1 MTDQPQDQARRS
13 PLERFFGG
21 HPLSVVLKL
30 VFISLLV
37 GFVMSVFGINVQGV
51 IRGAIDVLR
60 ETLRDGAGLFRNL
73 GGYVIT
79 GAALVV
85 PVWLIIRLSKAR
97 EFRSGWTRAIA
108 AGRSAGTHDVAITRA
123 GRLISAWG

>member
-1 MTDQPQDQARRS
+1 MTDQPQTETRRS
-13 PLERFFGG
+13 PLERFLGG
-21 HPLSVVLKL
+21 HPLSVLLKL

-37 GFVMSVFGINVQGV
+37 GFVMSVFGLNVQGV

-85 PVWLIIRLSKAR
+85 PIWLLIRLSK
-97 EFRSGWTRAIA
+97 
-108 AGRSAGTHDVAITRA
+108 GR
-123 GRLISAWG
+123 